1 MSTINFTFVRKEVP
15 KMETIGQRLKAWRK
29 EKGLTMTEIS
39 EKTGLSTGGLSAY
52 ERDEKL
58 IGSKPLLALWSEFGL
73 DIAWLLT
80 GKSEAELSPEEQL
93 LLEYYRSTSKSGRIS
108 SMNTVKA
115 NSEIFPAELESST
128 FRNGATGTGDL

>member
-1 MSTINFTFVRKEVP
+1 MSTSNFTFVRKGVP

-58 IGSKPLLALWSEFGL
+58 IGSKPLIALWSEFDL

-80 GKSEAELSPEEQL
+80 GKREGELSPEEQKL
-93 LLEYYRSTSKSGRIS
+93 VNLYRVADTRGKRNIMRSAEAES
-108 SMNTVKA
+108 
-115 NSEIFPAELESST
+115 AELESSDSKI
-128 FRNGATGTGDL
+128 G

>member
-1 MSTINFTFVRKEVP
+1 
-15 KMETIGQRLKAWRK
+15 METIGQRLKAWRK

-58 IGSKPLLALWSEFGL
+58 IGSKPLIALWSEFDL

-80 GKSEAELSPEEQL
+80 GKKEGELSPEEQQL
-93 LLEYYRSTSKSGRIS
+93 VDYYKNSNSIGQKIILDNARTIS
-108 SMNTVKA
+108 
-115 NSEIFPAELESST
+115 EQLPAELESST
-128 FRNGATGTGDL
+128 SKTGLTGTGKL